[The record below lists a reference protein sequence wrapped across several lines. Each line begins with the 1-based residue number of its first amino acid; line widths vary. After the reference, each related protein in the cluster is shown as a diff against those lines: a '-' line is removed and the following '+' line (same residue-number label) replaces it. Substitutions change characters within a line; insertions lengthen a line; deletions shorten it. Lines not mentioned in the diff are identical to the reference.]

1 MGAGEDEVA
10 RNEAS
15 SRDINEGIER
25 SHDEARRVG
34 YVRVVC
40 ECGRADCDRLIA
52 VTREEYEGIRQDGRR
67 FAVAKG
73 HVRPDVERVVGET
86 DRFLV
91 VEKRGS
97 PGAIAEEENP
107 RA

>member
-1 MGAGEDEVA
+1 MGAGEGEVG
-10 RNEAS
+10 RTEAS
-15 SRDINEGIER
+15 SRDINEGIEQ
-25 SHDEARRVG
+25 SHGEARRAG
-34 YVRVVC
+34 YVRVMC

-91 VEKRGS
+91 VQKRGAA
-97 PGAIAEEENP
+97 GAIGEEENP